1 MIKLTYCLHR
11 LPSLTR
17 AEFQRYWRETHA
29 PLVAAARDA
38 LGIRRYIQQHTVD
51 SAIGAA
57 NDEGRGIPYGDG
69 EDFDGVAELWFDSE
83 EAVAAAVA
91 TEAGQ
96 KHARILFEDEANFID
111 FGRSRCFITQA
122 NEVIAGKALASR
134 NQLLH

>member
-17 AEFQRYWRETHA
+17 ADFQDYWRNKHA
-29 PLVAAARDA
+29 PLVAAAQEA
-38 LGIRRYIQQHTVD
+38 LGIRRYIQQHSVD
-51 SAIGAA
+51 SPIGAA
-57 NDEGRGIPYGDG
+57 NNEGRGIPYGDG

-96 KHARILFEDEANFID
+96 KHARILVEDEAKFID
-111 FGRSRCFITQA
+111 FARSRSFITKA
-122 NEVIAGKALASR
+122 NEVI
-134 NQLLH
+134 

>member
-17 AEFQRYWRETHA
+17 EEFQHYWRTNHA
-29 PLVAAARDA
+29 PLVLAAREA

-51 SAIGAA
+51 SSIGAA
-57 NDEGRGIPYGDG
+57 NNEGRGIPYGDG

-83 EAVAAAVA
+83 DAVAAAVA
-91 TEAGQ
+91 TEEGQ

-111 FGRSRCFITQA
+111 FARSRSFISRA
-122 NEVIAGKALASR
+122 NEVIG
-134 NQLLH
+134 

>member
-11 LPSLTR
+11 LPTLTR
-17 AEFQRYWRETHA
+17 AEFQQYWRDTHA

-51 SAIGAA
+51 STIGAA
-57 NDEGRGIPYGDG
+57 NSGRRGIPSGDG

-91 TEAGQ
+91 TEEGQ
-96 KHARILFEDEANFID
+96 KHAWILFEDEANFID
-111 FGRSRCFITQA
+111 FGRSRCFVTNA
-122 NEVIAGKALASR
+122 NEVIAC
-134 NQLLH
+134 

>member
-11 LPSLTR
+11 LASLSR
-17 AEFQRYWRETHA
+17 AEFQQYWRETHA
-29 PLVAAARDA
+29 PLVAVAREA

-57 NDEGRGIPYGDG
+57 NNEGRGIPYGDG

-111 FGRSRCFITQA
+111 FGRSCCFITQA
-122 NEVIAGKALASR
+122 NEVLAG
-134 NQLLH
+134 